1 MRFKIFLLIFSALG
15 ITPVLGADAPSS
27 GPVEAPSAYVENTK
41 EFELSDDESDVGFT
55 LFIPRGMAPG
65 MPAVIFLPGVMAEID
80 QYWSYANALAAQGIL
95 VAIHHWYS
103 PLTSDVEIARDA
115 KVMALWLTNT
125 LKADKGRLGI
135 AGHSFGAK
143 DAILAEGI
151 YGGFA
156 AIAAIDPDNSG
167 DISAVDDY
175 VPHLTPPLLLIGAE
189 VAWQGPNLCAPMDA
203 NYLRFFER
211 APAGTIELTLKD
223 ADHVQM
229 LDDPERFGYT
239 ICRVGNAESKDAH
252 DLALKA
258 TVGFFRQHLLGVG
271 EILDLLPAEHV
282 RIVGKEPQTSSS
294 APPAGRR

>member
-15 ITPVLGADAPSS
+15 ITPVLGADAPAS

-55 LFIPRGMAPG
+55 LFIPRGMATG

-95 VAIHHWYS
+95 VAMHHWYS

-125 LKADKGRLGI
+125 LKVDKGRLGI

-175 VPHLTPPLLLIGAE
+175 VPRLTSPLLLIGAE

-203 NYLRFFER
+203 NYIRFFEK

-239 ICRVGNAESKDAH
+239 ICRVGDAESKDAH

-258 TVGFFRQHLLGVG
+258 TVAFFKQHLLGVG
-271 EILDLLPAEHV
+271 EMLDLLPAEHV
-282 RIVGKEPQTSSS
+282 RIVGKEPQKGSS
-294 APPAGRR
+294 ALPAGQR